1 VAATNSRE
9 FSRQGRYRRFRVRVR
24 VESPGV

>member
-9 FSRQGRYRRFRVRVR
+9 LSRQGRYRRLQISVRVG
-24 VESPGV
+24 SPGV